1 MLELNMKK
9 NILITGCSS
18 GLGFALTNYYLEK
31 GFKVFGISRNSPNI
45 SNHNFIHKS
54 YDLSN
59 ISQIKEELSAF
70 ILDIKEID
78 TVFLNAGMLG
88 KIKLL
93 NDLSIEELNEIYS
106 LNVYA
111 NKEILDILMKIK
123 VKNILVI
130 SSGASKNGYKG
141 WGAYS
146 LSKAGV
152 NMLVNL
158 YSNEMLNTRIIA
170 LAPGVIKTPMTDY
183 IRFELDEKIFPSVKK
198 LNVGVI
204 QTPEETAQKIFK
216 LTQKLD
222 DFASGSYVDIRDIT
236 VQ

>member
-1 MLELNMKK
+1 MKK
-9 NILITGCSS
+9 SILITGCSS
-18 GLGFALTNYYLEK
+18 GLGFALTNYYLK
-31 GFKVFGISRNSPNI
+31 NNYTVYGISKNNPNI

-54 YDLSN
+54 FDLSN
-59 ISQIKEELSAF
+59 ISRIKEKLSAF

-93 NDLSIEELNEIYS
+93 NDLSIEELNEVYS

-111 NKEILDILMKIK
+111 NKEILDILMNIK
-123 VKNILVI
+123 VKNIIVI

-146 LSKAGV
+146 LSKAGI

-158 YSNEMLNTRIIA
+158 YSNEMIDTKIIA
-170 LAPGVIKTPMTDY
+170 LAPGVVKTPMTDY
-183 IRFELDEKIFPSVKK
+183 IRFELDENIFPSVKK
-198 LNVGVI
+198 LNEGVV
-204 QTPEETAQKIFK
+204 QTPEETAQKIFQ
-216 LTQKLD
+216 LTQILD
-222 DFASGSYVDIRDIT
+222 NFQSGSYVDIRDIT

>member
-1 MLELNMKK
+1 MQK

-18 GLGFALTNYYLEK
+18 GLGLTLTNKYLKK
-31 GFKVFGISRNSPNI
+31 GFKVFGISRKKPDI
-45 SNHNFIHKS
+45 EDINFIHKS
-54 YDLSN
+54 FDLSN
-59 ISQIKEELSAF
+59 ISEIKTQLTTF
-70 ILDIKEID
+70 IKDIKELD

-88 KIKLL
+88 EIKILEE
-93 NDLSIEELNEIYS
+93 LSIQELNEVYS

-111 NKEILDILMKIK
+111 NKEILDILMNIK
-123 VKNILVI
+123 VKNIIVI

-158 YSNEMLNTRIIA
+158 YSNEMINTKIIA

-183 IRFELDEKIFPSVKK
+183 IRFELDENIFPSVKK
-198 LNVGVI
+198 LNEGII
-204 QTPEETAQKIFK
+204 QTPDETAQKIFQ

-222 DFASGSYVDIRDIT
+222 DFTSGSYVDIREIT
-236 VQ
+236 I